1 MGKQAAE
8 STQRAEEEKHPRC
21 VLLFYPRGTRLR
33 IEGEGDKN
41 VAQVYFLLVHL
52 RFILISSVVVFI
64 QDSFD
69 RASAFSQRAIALSN
83 SSNDLPYRRSN
94 WTEWEAIL

>member
-52 RFILISSVVVFI
+52 GLF
-64 QDSFD
+64 
-69 RASAFSQRAIALSN
+69 
-83 SSNDLPYRRSN
+83 
-94 WTEWEAIL
+94 